1 MKFTPGPGLG
11 GHCIPIDPFYLTW
24 KARAYD
30 LTTRFI
36 ELAGEINSQMP
47 RHVHDLVVRVLNRA
61 RKSLNGS
68 TILLLG
74 IAYKPDVDDYR
85 ESPAFKVYDL
95 LTADGATVIPC
106 DPHIHEF
113 EMHDGRRMQ
122 TVPLSD
128 EVLQQCD
135 CAVIITNH
143 SAFDYERIVTLAP
156 AVVDT
161 RNATRHIQGELR
173 AKITVL

>member
-1 MKFTPGPGLG
+1 
-11 GHCIPIDPFYLTW
+11 
-24 KARAYD
+24 
-30 LTTRFI
+30 
-36 ELAGEINSQMP
+36 
-47 RHVHDLVVRVLNRA
+47 
-61 RKSLNGS
+61 
-68 TILLLG
+68 
-74 IAYKPDVDDYR
+74 
-85 ESPAFKVYDL
+85 
-95 LTADGATVIPC
+95 
-106 DPHIHEF
+106 
-113 EMHDGRRMQ
+113 MHDGRRMQ